1 MEQDLDLELLVAM
14 LKLELKEQARS
25 FMVILA
31 ILEVEVGSTV
41 QDLA

>member
-1 MEQDLDLELLVAM
+1 MDLELLVAM

>member
-1 MEQDLDLELLVAM
+1 MGLELLVAM